1 MFELGEIGGNI
12 RIFYLKGNR
21 FNSHNVS
28 IPKNTPEDSIAP
40 RSIVTHSLISFF
52 SVVTIYIHFDCIYIT
67 TTCY

>member
-1 MFELGEIGGNI
+1 MFELGEIRDNI

-40 RSIVTHSLISFF
+40 RSIVTHSLISYH
-52 SVVTIYIHFDCIYIT
+52 IYPFRLYLYYNDLLLKEN
-67 TTCY
+67 